1 MTQKEKGKMPDY
13 DLHYPLENL
22 ISTFHANNSEQKR
35 AFLRIE
41 NDINF
46 FLIRASSDEE
56 TCDYAK
62 EILNQSL
69 PLICNTFNSGNH
81 EIYWLRPNEW
91 LVATKENIKSIS
103 SKIDQNID
111 IHIIDQSGGFAQM
124 RLDGENSRDILEKG
138 CPLDVSSG
146 VFSAGMCA
154 QTNLAKSN
162 IILAQLDDSPSYNII
177 VRRSFAD
184 YMAEWILNAGKE
196 YNIDLVY

>member
-1 MTQKEKGKMPDY
+1 MSDY

-22 ISTFHANNSEQKR
+22 ISTFRSNNSGQKR
-35 AFLRIE
+35 AFIRVE
-41 NDINF
+41 NDMNF
-46 FLIRASSDEE
+46 FLIRSSNDEK
-56 TCDYAK
+56 TCGYAK

-69 PLICNTFNSGNH
+69 PLKFNTFNSGNH

-177 VRRSFAD
+177 VRRSFSD

-196 YNIDLVY
+196 YNIELVC